1 MSDSTNAKPA
11 GDSGDTTGGGPI
23 RVVKIHDLRSG
34 DVAAGDGRTIL
45 VDRLWP
51 RGVAKDSV
59 DLDDWFKEV
68 APSPDLRKWF
78 GHDPDRFDEFADRY
92 RHELDERAA
101 AINRPD
107 SATGDRSSD
116 DDDSETDELAELL
129 AATADATVAKLLY
142 LAYAAKDRDHNHA
155 LVLAEW
161 LRNEI
166 D

>member
-1 MSDSTNAKPA
+1 MPDSTHAKPA
-11 GDSGDTTGGGPI
+11 GDSGDTTCGGPI

-34 DVAAGDGRTIL
+34 DVTAGDGRTIL

-92 RHELDERAA
+92 RNELDERAA

-107 SATGDRSSD
+107 SEA
-116 DDDSETDELAELL
+116 DELAELL
-129 AATADATVAKLLY
+129 AAAGDATVAKPLY

-155 LVLAEW
+155 LVLAAW
-161 LRNEI
+161 LRDEI

>member
-129 AATADATVAKLLY
+129 AAAADATVAKPLY

-155 LVLAEW
+155 LVLAAW

>member
-1 MSDSTNAKPA
+1 M
-11 GDSGDTTGGGPI
+11 

-129 AATADATVAKLLY
+129 AAAADATVAKPLY

-155 LVLAEW
+155 LVLAAW

>member
-11 GDSGDTTGGGPI
+11 GDSGNTTGDGPI

-34 DVAAGDGRTIL
+34 DVTAGDGRTIL

-92 RHELDERAA
+92 RHDLDERTA

-107 SATGDRSSD
+107 SDAGDRSSD
-116 DDDSETDELAELL
+116 DDELAELL
-129 AATADATVAKLLY
+129 AAAADATVAKPLY

-155 LVLAEW
+155 LVLAAW
-161 LRNEI
+161 LRDEI

>member
-129 AATADATVAKLLY
+129 AAAADATVAKPLY

>member
-1 MSDSTNAKPA
+1 MSDPTNAKPA
-11 GDSGDTTGGGPI
+11 GDSGDTTGDGPI

-51 RGVAKDSV
+51 RGVAKDAV

-107 SATGDRSSD
+107 STAGDCSSD
-116 DDDSETDELAELL
+116 ADDPDADELAELL
-129 AATADATVAKLLY
+129 AAAADATVAKPLY

-155 LVLAEW
+155 LVLAAW